1 MLIRGIVLAGAA
13 IFLAGAPAWAQGT
26 ITENI
31 NNTGIPRNA
40 PALGLSNI
48 YGLNPCSSGTSV
60 GVTTPLFGIGGAVA
74 DIDKDCE
81 TRNNAAVVITGLKD
95 ETLAREILCTIK
107 DIRQAAIRVGKP
119 CLQDE
124 PAPRVSSSAPPQGVP
139 QPTSPAQGAP
149 VAMATPTP
157 VAVPVVL
164 AAPVASAAPVELAIR
179 PEAPAFCRT
188 KGLDL
193 SLYPD
198 CTKASAPASTI
209 GSSGPAKTVAK
220 TSPTPPSAKSPVS
233 RPDDSARATAQQHPI
248 QPARSGGCEHGR
260 DVTGGACQGE
270 PVTVMALER
279 TWMAMIAHRR
289 VELALEAIRQR
300 SASESSAQGPGA
312 PAPSGHAA
320 LLADAT
326 PAQR

>member
-1 MLIRGIVLAGAA
+1 MILRSTILAVAA
-13 IFLAGAPAWAQGT
+13 IVGLSAVPAWAQT
-26 ITENI
+26 QTLNENI

-40 PALGLSNI
+40 PALGLSSI
-48 YGLNPCSSGTSV
+48 YGLNPCTSGASL
-60 GVTTPLFGIGGAVA
+60 GVSTPLFGIGGAVA

-124 PAPRVSSSAPPQGVP
+124 PAPRVSSSTPPQGLS

-149 VAMATPTP
+149 VAMATPVP

-164 AAPVASAAPVELAIR
+164 AAPVASAASDEPAIR

-198 CTKASAPASTI
+198 CTKATAPASTV

-220 TSPTPPSAKSPVS
+220 TSPTPPGKSPVS
-233 RPDDSARATAQQHPI
+233 RTNDSARAATQHHPI
-248 QPARSGGCEHGR
+248 QPARAVGCEHGR
-260 DVTGGACQGE
+260 DATTSGACPSE
-270 PVTVMALER
+270 PVTVAALER

-289 VELALEAIRQR
+289 VELALDAIRQR
-300 SASESSAQGPGA
+300 SASERPAEA
-312 PAPSGHAA
+312 PNGHAA

-326 PAQR
+326 PTQR